1 MKSKVAFLWDE
12 SYLWGLMAYESLR
25 KNNLPFTLIN
35 SDDIR
40 KKILSNYKLLFVP
53 GGWASNKL
61 KKLGEEG
68 AEEIRNFIYQ
78 GGNYLGFCGGAGLAT
93 LDGLSLLNIKRKP
106 TKERVPSFSGRI
118 KTKLS
123 KHQIWLNLNQENLLE
138 EYSIFYVWWP
148 SQFEVLDEK
157 IKILATF
164 SEPLPDSFTSD
175 ICIGDVIN
183 TKNNWDNLE
192 SLYDINLNPN
202 RLIGEPAVVEGG
214 FGNGKVI
221 LSLLHF
227 DTPNDEAGEIVLK
240 NLWEYLL
247 EEKLSSKPEEY
258 KINNEE
264 LSFSESEIVYELYQ
278 KAKELIDLGIR
289 NFLWFQKNSMLFQWR
304 RGIRGLE
311 YCTLY
316 VLIKK
321 VAQLLKSKEDLKF
334 FNESLAEKLI
344 EIKKILEIFSDKAKE
359 LLILERFALQKD
371 YITYN
376 KCSDLEVQKIRRELF
391 SESKSYG
398 GMYKELIS
406 KIDKLLYGLLL
417 SPPEV
422 DR

>member
-40 KKILSNYKLLFVP
+40 KKTLSNYKLLFVP

-68 AEEIRNFIYQ
+68 AKEIRNFIYQ

-123 KHQIWLNLNQENLLE
+123 KHQIWLNLNQEKLPE
-138 EYSIFYVWWP
+138 GYSIFYVWWP
-148 SQFEVLDEK
+148 SQFEILDEK

-202 RLIGEPAVVEGG
+202 RLLGEPAVVEGR

-221 LSLLHF
+221 LSLIHF

-247 EEKLSSKPEEY
+247 EEKFTSKPEEY

-321 VAQLLKSKEDLKF
+321 VAQLLKSKEDLNF
-334 FNESLAEKLI
+334 FNESLTEKLL
-344 EIKKILEIFSDKAKE
+344 EIKKILEIFTDKAKE

-376 KCSDLEVQKIRRELF
+376 KCSDLEIQKIRRELF

-406 KIDKLLYGLLL
+406 KIDELLYGLLL
-417 SPPEV
+417 SPPKV

>member
-202 RLIGEPAVVEGG
+202 RLIGEPAVVEGR

-247 EEKLSSKPEEY
+247 EEKLPSKPEEY

-304 RGIRGLE
+304 RGVRGLE

-334 FNESLAEKLI
+334 FNESLTEKLI

-406 KIDKLLYGLLL
+406 KIDKLLYSLLL